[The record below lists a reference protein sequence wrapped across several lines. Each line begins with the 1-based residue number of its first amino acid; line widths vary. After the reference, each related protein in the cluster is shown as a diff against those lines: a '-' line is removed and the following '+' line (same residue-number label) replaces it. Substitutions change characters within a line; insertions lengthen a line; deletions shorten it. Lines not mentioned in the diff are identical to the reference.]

1 MKTLFLAIYQ
11 YFTHHRK
18 IFCAVF
24 ILTIL
29 LFIAGATRIRLDE
42 NISSFFPQ
50 NDENI
55 DFVMRNMKTMDKIIV
70 VLSNRDT
77 TSTEIYSLIDAA
89 EEYHD
94 SLRTHLSENVE
105 IELYYDDDIRYEMIE
120 QAYAQ
125 LPILLND
132 SDFTAMQKALTD
144 DAIAKRMSV
153 NRELM
158 LSPVSSGL
166 RHILPIDPLGIGTP
180 VLTRLQELSKNTG
193 MTMVDGYMMDLSHKH
208 LTMFINLPEDF
219 SQTGDNARV
228 IGQIRQLAH
237 DIGDAHNVDFWIY
250 GAPVVAVANSQCVKS
265 DETLTLS
272 IAVILV
278 GTVVLLTFRRK
289 RSIFLIMLPVVF
301 GAIFAFAVIAMLG
314 YEISLISIGAGA
326 TIFGVALSY
335 SIHMVTH
342 AVHARSIEELI
353 ADMAYPMTIGSITTI
368 GAFVGLVFTDSKIL
382 HDLGLFSSLAL
393 VGTLIFS
400 LIFLPHFMKISGG
413 EERSFMLRAIEKIAD
428 YDYSHNRWLVATL
441 CILTIICLFFF
452 TDVRFDSDMTKL
464 NYQGDNWIEQ
474 SKDKIM
480 EVMQVDGHTATLVVT
495 GRDFDDLAHNG
506 IELAE
511 VADSLKNNGLQ
522 YYHSLARDF
531 LIPTEIQQQRIERWN
546 KFRTANQERI
556 FTTLDREAKR
566 NGFNINGFNHFK
578 KLFAADYKASQP
590 TDDKIA
596 QSQLYSL
603 FGLQRCDTMMIMYFN
618 ISVKPERRDEIME
631 RLDSQHNTIA
641 TDMGYYVRK
650 ATSGIVDDFNIILAI
665 SSLLVGLVLLI
676 SYGRIE
682 LFAMT
687 FLPMCISWVII
698 LGLMA
703 IFNVEFNVVNIILS
717 TFIFGVGDD
726 FSIFI
731 MDGLLAEYK
740 TGRRKL
746 SSHKTAIA
754 LSAFATIVGL
764 GVQVFAQHPAIRSLG
779 LISIF
784 GLIAV
789 IVSSYIV
796 QPVMFKLII
805 TKPAAKGFPWA
816 AIDVVRALFFYVTF
830 VVGCV
835 LSNIVIAIVSILPMR
850 NFRRQEIVRS
860 FVYRFMRAFYA
871 MICSYYHTVRIGE
884 IDTST
889 PKVII
894 ANHQSFIDIIAMSA
908 ISPKILFVTKSWVTN
923 SLLFGR
929 LARFCGFYNVEES
942 GGSEMAAAMR
952 EYVDKGYSIVV
963 FPEGTRSRDGEIHR
977 FHKGGFK
984 LAEDLKL
991 DIVPMLIL
999 GNGDIASK
1007 RQPLQLKH
1015 GRIVNKVLPTIA
1027 DSDKSWGT
1035 DYNERAKNICSYMR
1049 REYNIMR
1056 NELDSVHNPYYRTAI
1071 VRNFTY
1077 KDPHVEWYMRV
1088 KIRLEHDYE
1097 FFDGEIPSDAVVTD
1111 IGCGYGALDFMLAM
1125 RHKTRKIVGID
1136 YDDEKIATAQHS
1148 FLVQRIAETGGKIE
1162 FLTGDATQI
1171 DIPHSNVF
1179 VVNDMLHYLSPE
1191 NQSLLLKKCVENLNG
1206 NGKIIIRDGNTQ
1218 NTEQQK
1224 VTRLTEIFSTKI
1236 FRFNKTAGKL
1246 CFTSSD
1252 AIRKFADDNS
1262 LTFSAIANDNRTSN
1276 TIYILK
1282 KK

>member
-11 YFTHHRK
+11 YFARHRK
-18 IFCAVF
+18 IFYAVF
-24 ILTIL
+24 AATTIL
-29 LFIAGATRIRLDE
+29 LIAGATRIRLDE

-70 VLSNRDT
+70 ILSNRDT
-77 TSTEIYSLIDAA
+77 TSTDVYHLIDAA

-94 SLRTHLSENVE
+94 SLRAHFADNVR
-105 IELYYDDDIRYEMIE
+105 IELYYDDDVRGEMLDQIFS
-120 QAYAQ
+120 Q

-132 SDFTAMQKALTD
+132 SDFAAMQNALTD
-144 DAIAKRMSV
+144 SAIAARMSV

-158 LSPVSSGL
+158 LSPISSGL
-166 RHILPIDPLGIGTP
+166 RQILPIDPLGIGTP
-180 VLTRLQELSKNTG
+180 MLTRFATLSKNSG

-208 LTMFINLPEDF
+208 LTMFINLPDDF
-219 SQTGDNARV
+219 SQTGDNETV
-228 IGQIRQLAH
+228 VGQIREFAQQISDTR
-237 DIGDAHNVDFWIY
+237 DIDFWVY
-250 GAPVVAVANSQCVKS
+250 GVPIVAVANSQCVKS

-278 GTVVLLTFRRK
+278 GSVVLLTFRRK
-289 RSIFLIMLPVVF
+289 RSIFLIMLPVAF
-301 GAIFAFAVIAMLG
+301 GAIFAFAVIATLG
-314 YEISLISIGAGA
+314 YEISLIAIGAGA

-342 AVHARSIEELI
+342 AVHSHSIEELI

-368 GAFVGLVFTDSKIL
+368 GAFIGLVFTESKIL
-382 HDLGLFSSLAL
+382 HDLGLFSSFAL

-400 LIFLPHFMKISGG
+400 LIFLPHFMKISGD
-413 EERSFMLRAIEKIAD
+413 EERSFMLLAIEKIAD
-428 YDYSHNRWLVATL
+428 YDYSHNRWLVGIL

-452 TDVRFDSDMTKL
+452 TDVRFDNDMTKL
-464 NYQGDNWIEQ
+464 NYQGDSWIEQ
-474 SKDKIM
+474 SKEKM
-480 EVMQVDGHTATLVVT
+480 MQVLQVDGHTATLVVT
-495 GRDFDDLAHNG
+495 GRDFDELAYNG
-506 IELAE
+506 IRLAE
-511 VADSLKNNGLQ
+511 TADSLKDNGLQ
-522 YYHSLARDF
+522 YYRSLARDF
-531 LIPTEIQQQRIERWN
+531 MIPTDLQQQRINRWN
-546 KFRTANQERI
+546 EFRDQNKERI
-556 FTTLDREAKR
+556 FATLDREAQR
-566 NGFNINGFNHFK
+566 NGFNINGFNRFK
-578 KLFAADYKASQP
+578 ELFTAEYKAKEP
-590 TDDKIA
+590 TDEEIEN
-596 QSQLYSL
+596 SQLYTL
-603 FGLQRCDTMMIMYFN
+603 FGLTRCDTTMIMYFN
-618 ISVKPERRDEIME
+618 ISVEPERRDEIME
-631 RLDSQHNTIA
+631 CLDSQPNTIA

-731 MDGLLAEYK
+731 MDGLWAEYK

-789 IVSSYIV
+789 IISSYIV

-816 AIDVVRALFFYVTF
+816 TIDVVRSLFFYVIF
-830 VVGCV
+830 VIGCL
-835 LSNIVIAIVSILPMR
+835 LSNIVIALVGIFPMR

-860 FVYRFMRAFYA
+860 FVFHFMRAFYA
-871 MICSYYHTVRIGE
+871 MICSYYRAIRIGE

-923 SLLFGR
+923 SLLFGK
-929 LARFCGFYNVEES
+929 LARFCGFYNVEKS
-942 GGSEMAAAMR
+942 GGSEMATAMR

-963 FPEGTRSRDGEIHR
+963 FPEGTRSPDGEIHR

-984 LAEDLKL
+984 LAEDLGL

-1007 RQPLQLKH
+1007 RQPIQLKH
-1015 GRIVNKVLPTIA
+1015 GRIINKVLPTIA
-1027 DSDKSWGT
+1027 ANDKSWGE
-1035 DYNERAKNICSYMR
+1035 DFNERAKKICSYMR
-1049 REYNIMR
+1049 NEYNIMR
-1056 NELDSVHNPYYRTAI
+1056 NELDSVHNPYYRKAI

-1077 KDPHVEWYMRV
+1077 KEPHVEWYMRV
-1088 KIRLEHDYE
+1088 KIRLEHNYE
-1097 FFDGEIPSDAVVTD
+1097 LFDREISANATITD

-1125 RHKTRKIVGID
+1125 RYKTRKIVGID
-1136 YDDEKIATAQHS
+1136 YDEEKIETAQHS
-1148 FLVQRIAETGGKIE
+1148 FLVQRIAESGGRIE
-1162 FLTGDATQI
+1162 FISGDATQLE
-1171 DIPHSNVF
+1171 IPQSDVF
-1179 VVNDMLHYLSPE
+1179 VVNDMLHYLTAE
-1191 NQSLLLKKCVENLNG
+1191 NQTLLLSKCVEKLNNDG
-1206 NGKIIIRDGNTQ
+1206 QIIIRDGNTQ
-1218 NTEQQK
+1218 NIERQK

-1236 FRFNKTAGKL
+1236 FRFNKTAGEL
-1246 CFTSSD
+1246 HFTSSD
-1252 AIRKFADDNS
+1252 AIQQFAQNNS

-1276 TIYILK
+1276 TIYILRK
-1282 KK
+1282 K